1 MTGKENGENGQL
13 FSDVL
18 GEVMSNDNYLVGAE
32 PEESDWDFS
41 DWSGYDFRDFGGWI
55 LREKFFGIPTI
66 DGRGVSMRI
75 VQTDPRQF
83 SVKTSEGE
91 ISVGFV
97 LTPVKAKGFTTIL
110 IGKDITG
117 GERVLRNVREP
128 LAWHQVPQLLIG
140 ILAKKMGSVEKNS
153 LAEGEEAT
161 MQWSGFLRE
170 VLLARRIL
178 PANFAPSDFMVRDRL
193 ELGPNTEFNEQDVKF
208 AEMQITQ
215 EEVISIAY
223 ADYVLT

>member
-1 MTGKENGENGQL
+1 M
-13 FSDVL
+13 
-18 GEVMSNDNYLVGAE
+18 
-32 PEESDWDFS
+32 
-41 DWSGYDFRDFGGWI
+41 
-55 LREKFFGIPTI
+55 
-66 DGRGVSMRI
+66 
-75 VQTDPRQF
+75 
-83 SVKTSEGE
+83 
-91 ISVGFV
+91 
-97 LTPVKAKGFTTIL
+97 
-110 IGKDITG
+110 
-117 GERVLRNVREP
+117 LRNVREP
-128 LAWHQVPQLLIG
+128 LAWHKVPQLLIG

-193 ELGPNTEFNEQDVKF
+193 ELGPTTEFNEQDVKF

-215 EEVISIAY
+215 EEIISIAY